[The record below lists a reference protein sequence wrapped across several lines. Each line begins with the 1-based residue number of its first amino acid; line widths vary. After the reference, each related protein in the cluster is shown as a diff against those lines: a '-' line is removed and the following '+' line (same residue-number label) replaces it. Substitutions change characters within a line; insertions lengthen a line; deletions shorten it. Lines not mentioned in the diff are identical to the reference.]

1 MTTEA
6 DREDLLRRYR
16 EALAE
21 IARLSQPDDL
31 GAGER
36 TARLAG
42 LAAWQVEAERLRALL
57 EAAGSA
63 EGAPP
68 QA

>member
-1 MTTEA
+1 MTAAE
-6 DREDLLRRYR
+6 DRADLLRRYR

-42 LAAWQVEAERLRALL
+42 LAAWQMEADRLRALL
-57 EAAGSA
+57 DAAG
-63 EGAPP
+63 GAP
-68 QA
+68 AA

>member
-21 IARLSQPDDL
+21 IARLSQPDDR

-42 LAAWQVEAERLRALL
+42 LAAWQAEADRLRALL
-57 EAAGSA
+57 DASGSVEA
-63 EGAPP
+63 
-68 QA
+68 

>member
-1 MTTEA
+1 MTATDEER
-6 DREDLLRRYR
+6 DRLLARYR

-42 LAAWQVEAERLRALL
+42 LAAWQAEADRLHALL
-57 EAAGSA
+57 AAG
-63 EGAPP
+63 GDAPP
-68 QA
+68 R